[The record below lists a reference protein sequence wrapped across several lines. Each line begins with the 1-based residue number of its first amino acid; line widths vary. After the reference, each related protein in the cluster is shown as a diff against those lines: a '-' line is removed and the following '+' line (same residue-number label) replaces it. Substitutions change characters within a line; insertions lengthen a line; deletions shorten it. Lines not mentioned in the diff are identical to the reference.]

1 MNLQERVTRILKQ
14 PKQEWPVIEAEP
26 TDIATLYKSYIIPL
40 AAIPVVCNFI
50 GRIVFGISLP
60 FVGRYRFGVAEALR
74 AAIFEYIGALV
85 GAFVAAFIVS
95 KLAPTF
101 GSRDDQRQALKLVA
115 YSSTP
120 VWIAGV
126 LNLIPLLSVL
136 VIFAALYCIYIYY
149 LGVPVMMKTP
159 PEKVVPYMVV
169 SVLVIIVVY
178 FVLAMIMG
186 MAGGVGGMM
195 SGGAL

>member
-26 TDIATLYKSYIIPL
+26 TDVATMYKSYIVPL

-50 GRIVFGISLP
+50 GRVVFGVSVP
-60 FVGRYRFGVAEALR
+60 FVGRYRFGVGDALR
-74 AAIFEYIGALV
+74 AAVFEYIGALV
-85 GAFVAAFIVS
+85 GVFVAAMVVS
-95 KLAPTF
+95 KLATTF
-101 GSRDDQRQALKLVA
+101 ASRDDQNQAVKLVA
-115 YSSTP
+115 YASTP

-126 LNLIPLLSVL
+126 LNLIPLLSVFI
-136 VIFAALYCIYIYY
+136 IFAALYCIYVFY

-159 PEKVVPYMVV
+159 PDKVVPYMAV
-169 SVLVIIVVY
+169 SVVVIIVVY
-178 FVLAMIMG
+178 FVLAFIMG
-186 MAGGVGGMM
+186 IAGGVGGMM

>member
-26 TDIATLYKSYIIPL
+26 TDAATLYKSYIVPL

-50 GRIVFGISLP
+50 GRVVFGISVP
-60 FVGRYRFGVAEALR
+60 FVGRYRFGVGEALR
-74 AAIFEYIGALV
+74 MAVFEYIGALLGV
-85 GAFVAAFIVS
+85 FVAAFIVS

-101 GSRDDQRQALKLVA
+101 ASRDDQRQALKLVA
-115 YSSTP
+115 YASTP
-120 VWIAGV
+120 VWVAGV
-126 LNLIPLLSVL
+126 LNLIPILSVL
-136 VIFAALYCIYIYY
+136 IIVAAIYCIYVYY

-159 PEKVVPYMVV
+159 ADKVIPYMVV

-178 FVLAMIMG
+178 VVLGMIMG
-186 MAGGVGGMM
+186 MAGGAGSMM
-195 SGGAL
+195 SGRAI